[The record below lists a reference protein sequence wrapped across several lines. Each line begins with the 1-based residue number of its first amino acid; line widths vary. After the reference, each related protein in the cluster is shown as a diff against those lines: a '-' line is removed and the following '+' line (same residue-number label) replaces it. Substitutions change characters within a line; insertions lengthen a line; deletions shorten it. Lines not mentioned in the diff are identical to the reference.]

1 MKTYNLLATLMAVA
15 MLLGMGYSL
24 TACSNDED
32 ESNSSPSEVRPE
44 VLVLFSFDGLGD
56 GSYNDQILRGIKLVE
71 NEYNQKMSIKF
82 VNPKDMEEVE
92 SLCTS
97 WWANIDKPADKKG
110 TIPRR
115 LLVLA
120 SSDYI
125 EPARRLFAN
134 AEMNINRCVLVFEA
148 EDNGDE
154 TEQIRSFD
162 IDMYGASWLA
172 GKTARELGCKHPLV
186 LLGNGQNTTTYDARD
201 GFVEGF
207 GQAEDGSYA
216 VVDAIADDWTGYGM
230 PTELYKKM
238 YDYDGQYDFIY
249 AVAGGSNMGAYRYL
263 RENPDCGIYT
273 AGMDTDQSPYS
284 TLIVGSMVK
293 RIDLVLYDHLKNWF
307 NLKDLPRHQHYGLES
322 GYIDWQIADRY
333 AYLKASV
340 EANRAEAI
348 RKEKEYAAN

>member
-1 MKTYNLLATLMAVA
+1 MKTNNILTHLLAAVI
-15 MLLGMGYSL
+15 LLTIGHCVTSCNKDDD
-24 TACSNDED
+24 TSNDET
-32 ESNSSPSEVRPE
+32 PTVQAE
-44 VLVLFSFDGLGD
+44 VLVLFSIDGLGD
-56 GSYNDQILRGIKLVE
+56 GSYNDQILRGIKLMENENSQGMTIQFVTPSSLEHVE
-71 NEYNQKMSIKF
+71 N
-82 VNPKDMEEVE
+82 V
-92 SLCTS
+92 CRS
-97 WWANIDKPADKKG
+97 WWEDVDKPSDEKG
-110 TIPRR
+110 HIPRR

-120 SSDYI
+120 SSDYVDI
-125 EPARRLFAN
+125 ARKVFAN
-134 AEMNINRCVLVFEA
+134 AEMNINRCVLAFEA

-154 TEQIRSFD
+154 TEQIRTFGIS
-162 IDMYGASWLA
+162 MYGASWLA

>member
-1 MKTYNLLATLMAVA
+1 
-15 MLLGMGYSL
+15 
-24 TACSNDED
+24 
-32 ESNSSPSEVRPE
+32 
-44 VLVLFSFDGLGD
+44 
-56 GSYNDQILRGIKLVE
+56 
-71 NEYNQKMSIKF
+71 
-82 VNPKDMEEVE
+82 
-92 SLCTS
+92 
-97 WWANIDKPADKKG
+97 KG

-172 GKTARELGCKHPLV
+172 GRTAHDLGCKSPLV
-186 LLGNGQNTTTYDARD
+186 LLGNSMNATTYDARD
-201 GFVEGF
+201 GFVDGYGE
-207 GQAEDGSYA
+207 AEDGTKA
-216 VVDAIADDWTGYGM
+216 VVGAIADDYRGYGM
-230 PTELYKKM
+230 PTELYHSM
-238 YDYDGQYDFIY
+238 YDYDGKYDFIY

-293 RIDLVLYDHLKNWF
+293 RIDLVLYDHLKNWY
-307 NLKDLPRHQHYGLES
+307 NMKDLPRYSHYGLDS

-348 RKEKEYAAN
+348 RKEKEYEAN